1 MILSLRNPGRG
12 PHFHTPR
19 SRGRENRKG
28 GELHRGSAL
37 VKVLQRT
44 KTRGHVHVH
53 RGGGGGGGRGR
64 RDRETERAQ
73 TGIYLK
79 DLAHTMAGAGKIQN
93 LQGRL
98 EARKEL
104 ML

>member
-12 PHFHTPR
+12 PHFHPPR

-53 RGGGGGGGRGR
+53 RGGGGGRVGVGVGGRQRER
-64 RDRETERAQ
+64 RQGFILKIWPTRWQGLEKSKICRA
-73 TGIYLK
+73 GWRP
-79 DLAHTMAGAGKIQN
+79 GKS
-93 LQGRL
+93 
-98 EARKEL
+98 
-104 ML
+104 